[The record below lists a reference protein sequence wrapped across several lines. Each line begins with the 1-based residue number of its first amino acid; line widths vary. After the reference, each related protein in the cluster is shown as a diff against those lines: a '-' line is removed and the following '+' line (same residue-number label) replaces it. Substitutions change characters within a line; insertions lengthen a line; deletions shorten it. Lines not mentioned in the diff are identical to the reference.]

1 MSGLLDI
8 SEDKG
13 KSGEVLSLDDVTLE
27 DHLRTGDGQDLRTN
41 LAGLYSARAAG
52 VTADDI
58 ILTAGPSAAAFTLL
72 SSILVAGDHVICQ
85 SPANNSFIQISR
97 ILGAEVTYWKS
108 TFANKWR
115 LQLNDVQKD
124 IKDNTKAIILQSP
137 CDPTG
142 AIVPRPVLEELVDL
156 VTEKGIMIIADET
169 FRPLFHSILPSNQ
182 DFSPSTINLGYKKVA
197 VVGSITKAY
206 SLPGVNIGWIAS
218 RDQSII
224 DACNQK
230 KPFIT
235 PSISKLDETVA
246 AEAVSDRCIHALLAR
261 NIRLCQANLD
271 LLEAFISEHSWACSW
286 VKPLAGTTALLKF
299 HKMGKPIDS
308 EALCDA
314 LLSHSGLLIGP
325 AAIYHGEAVDLRGYV
340 SVAFGG
346 PTTQFEAA
354 LAAWTLFMEER
365 YDTVP
370 VMTKRPDVQGQ

>member
-1 MSGLLDI
+1 M
-8 SEDKG
+8 
-13 KSGEVLSLDDVTLE
+13 SLDNVILE
-27 DHLRTGDGQDLRTN
+27 DHLRTPDGQDLRTN

-52 VTADDI
+52 VTADNI

-85 SPANNSFIQISR
+85 SPANNSFVQVSR

-142 AIVPRPVLEELVDL
+142 AIVPRPVLEDLVDL

-169 FRPLFHSILPSNQ
+169 FRPLFHSILPSNE
-182 DFSPSTINLGYKKVA
+182 DFAPSTINLGYKKVA
-197 VVGSITKAY
+197 VVGSIIKAY

-218 RDQSII
+218 RDQAII
-224 DACNQK
+224 SACNQK

-271 LLEAFISEHSWACSW
+271 LLEAFINEHSWACSW

-308 EALCDA
+308 EAFCDA
-314 LLSHSGLLIGP
+314 LLLHSGLLIGP
-325 AAIYHGEAVDLRGYV
+325 AATYHGEAVDLRGYV

-346 PTTQFEAA
+346 PTIQFEAA

>member
-1 MSGLLDI
+1 MSGLLEI
-8 SEDKG
+8 SEDKN
-13 KSGEVLSLDDVTLE
+13 KSREALSLDNVTLE
-27 DHLRTGDGQDLRTN
+27 DRLRTGDGLRTN
-41 LAGLYSARAAG
+41 LAALYSARAAG

-85 SPANNSFIQISR
+85 SPANNSFVQISR
-97 ILGAEVTYWKS
+97 SLGVEVTYWKS
-108 TFANKWR
+108 TLANKWR
-115 LQLNDVQKD
+115 LQANDVQIE

-142 AIVPRPVLEELVDL
+142 AIVPKPVLEELMDL
-156 VTEKGIMIIADET
+156 AAEKGILIIADET
-169 FRPLFHSILPSNQ
+169 FRPLFHSILPSHE
-182 DFSPSTINLGYKKVA
+182 DFSPSTINFGYKKVA

-206 SLPGVNIGWIAS
+206 SLPGINVGWIAS

-224 DACNQK
+224 TACNQK
-230 KPFIT
+230 KSFIT

-246 AEAVSDRCIHALLAR
+246 TEAVSDWCIHALLAR

-299 HKMGKPIDS
+299 HKMGKPVDS
-308 EALCDA
+308 EAFSNA
-314 LLSHSGLLIGP
+314 LLSQTGLLVVP
-325 AAIYHGEAVDLRGYV
+325 AATYHGEAVDLRGYV

-346 PTTQFEAA
+346 STEQFEAA
-354 LAAWTLFMEER
+354 LAAWKQFMEES

-370 VMTKRPDVQGQ
+370 VVAKRPDDQGR